1 MVNRLAYVQ
10 LPRDPRRGVAIL
22 DAELAARAVAVGVD
36 GGLRHAQLTGD
47 LLRRK
52 MLIDKA
58 QAFALADCEQ
68 PHGIF
73 DDVDTCAHAASS
85 KRRLGLAV
93 YFKAKIVRP

>member
-1 MVNRLAYVQ
+1 MVNVGPDIQ
-10 LPRDPRRGVAIL
+10 LPGDPRRGVAIL
-22 DAELAARAVAVGVD
+22 DAEFAAGAVAIGVD
-36 GGLRHAQLTGD
+36 RSLRHAELTGD

-85 KRRLGLAV
+85 KRRLWAAV